1 MNSAAT
7 LHRYVYILRR
17 LKEPYSYPNKSKLVD
32 ELRDKGFLSSTRTFE
47 RDIQMLQQE
56 YGVHILYHRQKRGY
70 YWELPEDEDIAHF
83 DTFLQ
88 LLERKERLDFLSP
101 SNINWFDTSR
111 YLLLENNTYFQGTEK
126 LPQLWEALQTRR
138 VITFK
143 YQSYE
148 QATPKGRRV
157 EPNLI
162 VEERNRWYL
171 VGWDEQVKSIRSFGL
186 DRMDEL
192 QLTKDFFT
200 RDISKAFRE
209 QKKQI
214 IGMTIYPELPEE
226 EVILRF
232 SVNEAP
238 YVLAAPLHASQEVL
252 QETETYVDIKL
263 QLKLNYELEREI
275 LGYGEEVEVISPA
288 HLRDKIKS
296 RLDKIQQQY
305 L

>member
-1 MNSAAT
+1 MNSVAT

-17 LKEPYSYPNKSKLVD
+17 LKKPYNYPNKSKLVD

-47 RDIQMLQQE
+47 RDIQMLQDE
-56 YGVHILYHRQKRGY
+56 YGIHIHYHRQKRGY

-126 LPQLWEALQTRR
+126 LPQIWEALQTRR

-148 QATPKGRRV
+148 QAKPKSRRV

-171 VGWDEQVKSIRSFGL
+171 VGWDVKAKSIRSFGL

-192 QLTKDFFT
+192 QLTKNFFI
-200 RDISKAFRE
+200 RDISKSFRE
-209 QKKQI
+209 QKIQI
-214 IGMTIYPELPEE
+214 IGMTIHPELQEE

-232 SVNEAP
+232 SSNEAP
-238 YVLAAPLHASQEVL
+238 YVLAAPLHVSQKVI
-252 QETETYVDIKL
+252 QETETYVDLRL

-275 LGYGEEVEVISPA
+275 LGYGEEVEVIKPI
-288 HLRDKIKS
+288 HLREKIKD
-296 RLDKIQQQY
+296 RLSKAMKVY
-305 L
+305 